1 MKIRSQVLILAFAA
15 TALVACGRGGSA
27 PEAPVAAGP
36 AVERSGPVRWNETAK
51 AFELNGQPL
60 KVAKLWTFDGST
72 DGFTAVKSKISP
84 ASPQGLAVTIDD
96 PTIRSPKGLAVSGAQ
111 HPLVL
116 VRLTRTGAGKLW
128 DGALAYSTTTHGES
142 SSYLGKPL
150 SGADPAVNETT
161 TLVYDMSKPAV
172 GGSDWLD
179 SEIDQIRIDLEDK
192 AGGKFVIHQIAIAAK
207 PEGAEFVPPA
217 PGATAPPAAGPAPVT
232 PAPAPKS

>member
-1 MKIRSQVLILAFAA
+1 MKIRPQLLLLAFAA
-15 TALVACGRGGSA
+15 TALAAGEGGGSA
-27 PEAPVAAGP
+27 PEAPVAVGP
-36 AVERSGPVRWNETAK
+36 AVERAGPVRWNEAAK

-96 PTIRSPKGLAVSGAQ
+96 PILRSPKGLAVSGAQ

-116 VRLTRTGAGKLW
+116 VRLTRVGAGKLW
-128 DGALAYSTTTHGES
+128 DGALAYATPNHPES
-142 SSYLGKPL
+142 SAFLGKPI
-150 SGADPAVNETT
+150 SGADPAVGETT
-161 TLVYDMSKPAV
+161 TLVYDMSKPAI
-172 GGSDWLD
+172 GGTDWLD

-192 AGGKFVIHQIAIAAK
+192 PGGKFVIHQIAIAAK
-207 PEGAEFVPPA
+207 PEGAIR
-217 PGATAPPAAGPAPVT
+217 APPAAAAAPAPAMPA